1 MGNFWDFC
9 RTTHQ
14 ARPPRAGSRCFDS
27 AAFNST
33 LFKGSGAAT
42 GCTGSG
48 TGTETVCTGCGTTG
62 SAGPTEHPRSANV
75 PRVLGQPVA
84 QANTTLTRAGFAVQV
99 AIVRGHPPR
108 NAVVAQDP
116 DHTGDVRRPS
126 VRCPRLQCRQC
137 QGGRG
142 TGVLQ

>member
-1 MGNFWDFC
+1 MG
-9 RTTHQ
+9 R
-14 ARPPRAGSRCFDS
+14 RA
-27 AAFNST
+27 AAAA
-33 LFKGSGAAT
+33 LAGAALVA
-42 GCTGSG
+42 S
-48 TGTETVCTGCGTTG
+48 GCGTTG

-116 DHTGDVRRPS
+116 RAGARSRRGAAVRLS
-126 VRCPRLQCRQC
+126 ISD
-137 QGGRG
+137 
-142 TGVLQ
+142 GVAR